1 MIIIIPWYISIS
13 GIDIIIII
21 ITMIFGIVAI
31 FTIMIRIMI
40 NVITIKTSNIIKVYR
55 VSILYGF
62 IWLYIILYV
71 FIWSHR
77 ENSGIRVGIVGIY
90 IYMYTFQD
98 T

>member
-62 IWLYIILYV
+62 IWLYIIFYG

-77 ENSGIRVGIVGIY
+77 ENSGIRVGI
-90 IYMYTFQD
+90 
-98 T
+98 